1 MKWLMIPIVVI
12 VYVLSFNEVA
22 KKYFAS
28 ETTMKWQDLYR
39 EYIPAMKVTIE
50 L

>member
-1 MKWLMIPIVVI
+1 MKWLMVPIVLV

-28 ETTMKWQDLYR
+28 NTMMKWQDLYR
-39 EYIPAMKVTIE
+39 EYVPPLKVTIE

>member
-1 MKWLMIPIVVI
+1 MNWLMIPIVLV

-28 ETTMKWQDLYR
+28 GTTMKWQDLYR
-39 EYIPAMKVTIE
+39 EYIPPMKVTIE
-50 L
+50 V